1 MRMETLGYR
10 LMDGR
15 QGAWGCICTRDGAQ
29 HLSAQGLQ
37 PGADYTLYCLD
48 SGKRLARVTAD
59 RDGGVRWSGGL
70 PDAAFLGLEEQVI
83 LWERGEEGFCR
94 ASGILRDARAASPR
108 NGSEAPES
116 REESGEEETEKEPR
130 ETQPPENSSDGAR
143 QGSEPAPAETI
154 LLRAPGTGR
163 PVDSLPALAWP
174 WGTEKMRR
182 LIRSCPPV
190 APFDAPGWRFV
201 RTPPRRLFR
210 RQRTA
215 CWAIACGRIG

>member
-1 MRMETLGYR
+1 METLGYR

-15 QGAWGCICTRDGAQ
+15 RGAWGCIRTRDGAQ

-59 RDGGVRWSGGL
+59 RDGGVRWSRGL

-108 NGSEAPES
+108 NGNEAPAS

-130 ETQPPENSSDGAR
+130 ETQPPENSPDGAR
-143 QGSEPAPAETI
+143 QGSEPVPAEPSCSGP
-154 LLRAPGTGR
+154 RAQGGR
-163 PVDSLPALAWP
+163 W
-174 WGTEKMRR
+174 
-182 LIRSCPPV
+182 
-190 APFDAPGWRFV
+190 
-201 RTPPRRLFR
+201 
-210 RQRTA
+210 TA
-215 CWAIACGRIG
+215 CRRCPGPGNGKNAAVDPVLSARCTV